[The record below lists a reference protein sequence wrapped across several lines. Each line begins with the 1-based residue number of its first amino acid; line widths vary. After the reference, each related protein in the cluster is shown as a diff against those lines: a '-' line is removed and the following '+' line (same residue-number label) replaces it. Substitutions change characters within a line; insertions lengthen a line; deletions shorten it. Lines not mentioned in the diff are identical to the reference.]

1 MTECVADQSAYLL
14 LGIWVGTIY
23 EDTFESWFVNSRNV
37 NEVWCQISLVVY
49 FIDLKTFFPN
59 SFRVNSVFVISILVS
74 DDFDHLLAH
83 FTYPLISLNLGHDF
97 KGDFPANLK
106 RFLKRIMVEAVSW
119 VYFGNFFKKLW
130 HEGKELMTVGVNLEV
145 LLLVLIYD
153 MSIGLILLEK

>member
-1 MTECVADQSAYLL
+1 
-14 LGIWVGTIY
+14 
-23 EDTFESWFVNSRNV
+23 
-37 NEVWCQISLVVY
+37 
-49 FIDLKTFFPN
+49 LKTFFPN

-97 KGDFPANLK
+97 KGNFPANLK
-106 RFLKRIMVEAVSW
+106 RFLKRFMVEASNW

-145 LLLVLIYD
+145 LLLVRIYD
-153 MSIGLILLEK
+153 LAIGLILLEEELRDVVKMLFEHFRWFIVFCRGLTILNRESKGKIYVLVIL